1 MSFPPL
7 VLPLDNTSSSVHMA
21 LYRVGIVHTPT
32 APANSVWI
40 LYLREVLQSS
50 HLEVEVHNGQLLLED
65 TKPDLRDFIPYSTR
79 VAQA

>member
-1 MSFPPL
+1 
-7 VLPLDNTSSSVHMA
+7 MA
-21 LYRVGIVHTPT
+21 LYRVGIVHRPT